1 MLSVHVLI
9 GGEEFR
15 TFVQETEMELLR
27 LFKTIDIDHNGK
39 LSRDELQL
47 AFSRAGLAVP
57 SSKLDVFFSEVD
69 ANRDGSISFEEW
81 RYVDLVKTLAP
92 TSSKVS
98 TRPPRYHL
106 TFTRLPACTY
116 PR

>member
-47 AFSRAGLAVP
+47 VSHSELSSPRCPPQQGPSGLVG
-57 SSKLDVFFSEVD
+57 SS
-69 ANRDGSISFEEW
+69 G
-81 RYVDLVKTLAP
+81 TPP
-92 TSSKVS
+92 TQRIVGKCSCSD
-98 TRPPRYHL
+98 
-106 TFTRLPACTY
+106 
-116 PR
+116 